1 MPINVEDFAEQ
12 PGWWGPPPR
21 RLSVIVMIV
30 YHGGMITACSV
41 RLETYLRVSMHRG
54 REEAAMST
62 LSNFEKHDSSM
73 LFSACSIQIG
83 QEATLALALRSHVF
97 VATLAT
103 FLYSRCLRM
112 VPDLAYSS
120 H

>member
-1 MPINVEDFAEQ
+1 M
-12 PGWWGPPPR
+12 G
-21 RLSVIVMIV
+21 
-30 YHGGMITACSV
+30 GGMITACSV

-83 QEATLALALRSHVF
+83 QDATLALALRSHVF

-103 FLYSRCLRM
+103 LSVVRSQSCI
-112 VPDLAYSS
+112 SS
-120 H
+120 PMTPWKSANSIPSI